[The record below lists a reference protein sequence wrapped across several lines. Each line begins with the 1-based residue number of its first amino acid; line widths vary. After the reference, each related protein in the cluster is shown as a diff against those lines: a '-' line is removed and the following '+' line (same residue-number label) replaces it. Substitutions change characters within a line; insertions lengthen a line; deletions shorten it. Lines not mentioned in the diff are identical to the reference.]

1 LFSQLDNAFS
11 QSRTAQR
18 ARNLA
23 YGLLNCNTKHTLT
36 GLLTASGEQF
46 KDWSSSYR
54 LFKEERMDLDEFFS
68 VIKEKLIKEHLSQDQ
83 AIYAHMDDTVFKK
96 TGRKVS
102 GTAWRRDP
110 LGPPFHTNFLWGQRF
125 LQLSIALPDN
135 QGASISR
142 AIPVDF
148 HHCPTAKKPRKNDS
162 KEAWD
167 EYKEAKKQTN
177 LSLKGV
183 QRIKKLR
190 KCIDDM
196 GAKDRQ
202 LIVSVDGSYTNRT
215 VMKNIPERVTIIG
228 RIRKDSRIYSL
239 PEEKQTKGRKRIY
252 GELLPTPEQIRKD
265 DNIPW
270 QQVEAYAAGKV
281 HSFNVKILKN
291 IRWRASSSNNVQ
303 LVIIS
308 PLAYRLTKNSRL
320 LYRKPAYL
328 ICTDPNL
335 EIEKLLQAYLWRWEI
350 EVNFKEEKSLF
361 GSGEAQV
368 RNIDA
373 VEKVPGFIV
382 AIYALLL
389 LAAYR
394 TNEYDFIN
402 RLPRAKWY
410 PNKKSVRTSTGDI
423 LNVIRAQLF
432 ARAIELNFSH
442 FVNLQYKY
450 TNSKNLMIPLF
461 SNAFY
466 NRN

>member
-1 LFSQLDNAFS
+1 
-11 QSRTAQR
+11 
-18 ARNLA
+18 
-23 YGLLNCNTKHTLT
+23 
-36 GLLTASGEQF
+36 
-46 KDWSSSYR
+46 
-54 LFKEERMDLDEFFS
+54 MDLDKFFS
-68 VIKEKLIKEHLSQDQ
+68 VIKENLIKEHLSQDQ

-148 HHCPTAKKPRKNDS
+148 RHCPTAKKPRKNDS
-162 KEAWD
+162 KEVWG

-177 LSLKGV
+177 LSLKGI

-196 GAKDRQ
+196 GANHRQ

-270 QQVEAYAAGKV
+270 QQVEAYASGKV
-281 HSFNVKILKN
+281 HCFNVKILKN

-303 LVIIS
+303 LVIIR

-394 TNEYDFIN
+394 TNDGDFIN

-450 TNSKNLMIPLF
+450 TNAKNSMIPLF